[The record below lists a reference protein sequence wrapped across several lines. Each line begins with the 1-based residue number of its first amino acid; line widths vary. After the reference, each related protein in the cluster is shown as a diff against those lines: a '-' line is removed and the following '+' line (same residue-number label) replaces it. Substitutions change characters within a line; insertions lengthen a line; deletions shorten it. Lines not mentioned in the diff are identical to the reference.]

1 MARMDAPGHNSGE
14 VDLRGRMA
22 TLLETEEGGH
32 KAI

>member
-1 MARMDAPGHNSGE
+1 MDGPGHTPGE